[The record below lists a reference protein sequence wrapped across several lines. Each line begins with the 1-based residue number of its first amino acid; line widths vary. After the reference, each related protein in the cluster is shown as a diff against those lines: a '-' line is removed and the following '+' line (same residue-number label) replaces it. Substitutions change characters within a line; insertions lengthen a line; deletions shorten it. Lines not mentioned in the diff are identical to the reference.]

1 MGETRGI
8 TQNKRK
14 TKQQHTQKSGSSG
27 VGKIFNG
34 FFFFFFLKIRR
45 VYSKIRNVKW
55 ILSSYCPKLSPTW
68 IKKSESAPIRKWALT
83 LKSIILIKV
92 VAMFYWDKKLVGLRV
107 WRRKDYCQLMK
118 TKQLFFFF
126 KFIPIFIPNYWAFKN
141 QLLVHSFQIKIH
153 S

>member
-8 TQNKRK
+8 NSKQKKNKAAAHSEKWFIRGGQNL
-14 TKQQHTQKSGSSG
+14 QW
-27 VGKIFNG
+27 I
-34 FFFFFFLKIRR
+34 FFFFFLKIRR

-68 IKKSESAPIRKWALT
+68 IKESESAPIRKWALT

-126 KFIPIFIPNYWAFKN
+126 KFIPIFIPNYWTFKN